1 MIQIANKKGFTLI
14 EILVAL
20 AISGVVMTAIYS
32 SYRNQVSSH
41 TTQQRIVD
49 MQQNIRG
56 GLTLMEREIRMAG
69 YDPTENAGAR
79 ITLADR
85 AELTMQMD
93 ITGGETDG
101 IDNDNDTLIDGAD
114 LDASGQLDERSYGDG
129 DTNDPNEI
137 VRYVLNNDA
146 NKDGIA
152 DATPCHLGRD
162 TGGGRQ
168 PAAYNIDA
176 LNFVYLDAS
185 GTVLATPVSNPNQ
198 IRTIQVTM
206 VAREGTRVPVLS
218 YKTTNTRTYQNQ
230 QGQVVLPAQN
240 DNFRRLI
247 LTSNIYCRNMVHLK

>member
-1 MIQIANKKGFTLI
+1 MIQLANKKGFTLI

-56 GLTLMEREIRMAG
+56 GLTMMEREIRMAG

-85 AELTMQMD
+85 ADLRMQMD
-93 ITGGETDG
+93 INEDGNTGDPAP
-101 IDNDNDTLIDGAD
+101 D
-114 LDASGQLDERSYGDG
+114 DA
-129 DTNDPNEI
+129 NEI
-137 VRYVLNNDA
+137 VRYALTNDQDR
-146 NKDGIA
+146 NGIA
-152 DATPCHLGRD
+152 DATPCRLGRA
-162 TGGGRQ
+162 TRAGNLQ
-168 PAAYNIDA
+168 PAASNIDA

-185 GTVLATPVSNPNQ
+185 GTVLATPVSNPNL

-218 YKTTNTRTYQNQ
+218 YKITNTRTYQNQ

>member
-56 GLTLMEREIRMAG
+56 GLTMMEREIRMAG

-93 ITGGETDG
+93 ITGGETDN
-101 IDNDNDTLIDGAD
+101 IDNDNDGTVDEAD
-114 LDASGQLDERSYGDG
+114 EESYGDG
-129 DTNDPNEI
+129 DTNDPNET

-185 GTVLATPVSNPNQ
+185 GTVLATPVSNPNL

>member
-1 MIQIANKKGFTLI
+1 MTQITNKKGFTLI

-20 AISGVVMTAIYS
+20 AISSVVMTAIYS

-79 ITLADR
+79 ITLANR

-93 ITGGETDG
+93 INENGSTAQIGTPNE
-101 IDNDNDTLIDGAD
+101 N
-114 LDASGQLDERSYGDG
+114 
-129 DTNDPNEI
+129 PNEI

-152 DATPCHLGRD
+152 DGTPCHLGRD

-168 PAAYNIDA
+168 PAADNIDA

-185 GTVLATPVSNPNQ
+185 GNVLATPVTRPNQ

-218 YKTTNTRTYQNQ
+218 YITTDNRTYQNQ

-240 DNFRRLI
+240 DNFRRII
-247 LTSNIYCRNMVHLK
+247 LTSNIYCRNMVHLR

>member
-1 MIQIANKKGFTLI
+1 MTQITNKKGFTLI

-56 GLTLMEREIRMAG
+56 GLTMMEREIRMAG

-79 ITLADR
+79 ILIANR
-85 AELTMQMD
+85 AELQFQMD
-93 ITGGETDG
+93 ITGGETDN
-101 IDNDNDTLIDGAD
+101 IDNDNDGTVDEAD
-114 LDASGQLDERSYGDG
+114 EESYGDG
-129 DTNDPNEI
+129 DTNDPNET

-146 NKDGIA
+146 NEDGIA
-152 DATPCHLGRD
+152 DGTPCHLGRD

-168 PAAYNIDA
+168 PAADNIDA

-185 GTVLATPVSNPNQ
+185 GNVLSTPVSNPNN

-218 YKTTNTRTYQNQ
+218 YKTTDNRTYQNQ

-247 LTSNIYCRNMVHLK
+247 LTSNIYCRNMAHLK